1 MQTCYRRYE
10 KANSISFSCT
20 GCLTCHMT
28 LPRVVIRSF
37 TMFTQT
43 VAHRVHDGV
52 KETLSTESLGEEI
65 QILNVDLLRAK
76 QHTV

>member
-1 MQTCYRRYE
+1 
-10 KANSISFSCT
+10 
-20 GCLTCHMT
+20 MT

-37 TMFTQT
+37 TVFTQM

-65 QILNVDLLRAK
+65 QILSVDLLRAK